1 MKSQKRP
8 SGGVLARRFQTRWL
22 PLREADRFVAKHHRH
37 HVPTQGGIVALGLW
51 EGDRLVGVG
60 VLGRPVSRELQ
71 ARGAAEVTRLCVLD
85 DARHAASALLSRTR
99 RAAQALGF
107 RQLVTYTLPEEGG
120 ASLRAD
126 GWQQDLDLVGGGEW
140 DTPSLRRN
148 PPLHPVSRKAR
159 WWANLRVQ
167 VDLDV

>member
-1 MKSQKRP
+1 M
-8 SGGVLARRFQTRWL
+8 
-22 PLREADRFVAKHHRH
+22 READRFIAKHHRH
-37 HVPTQGGIVALGLW
+37 HVPAQGGIVALGLW

-60 VLGRPVSRELQ
+60 VIGRPVSRELQ
-71 ARGAAEVTRLCVLD
+71 ARGVAEITRICVIE
-85 DARHAASALLSRTR
+85 DAKHAASALLGRTR

-126 GWQQDLDLVGGGEW
+126 NWQEDLALAGGGEW

-148 PPLHPVSRKAR
+148 PPLHPIARKSR
-159 WWANLRVQ
+159 WWANIKAQTELE
-167 VDLDV
+167 L